1 MSSKKFLAGTALVA
15 GTSIGAAALALPIVS
30 SGLGVMGTFFS
41 FLLCWY
47 VMYLAGLMV
56 LEVSMETGSEK
67 SFISMAEYTLGKG
80 YKWPIVIL
88 YLILLYSLLAAYFR
102 GGADLI
108 HGLFSFMSIL
118 NIPDVVES
126 IPFIIVTFFV
136 VYSGTNF
143 VDRLNRV
150 MVFGLVLSFLVLVI
164 SCLSVMN
171 FKHNIQHFSGD
182 FDLSLKLLPVIITA
196 FGYQVVIPSIRHYLA
211 DTPQILPKVIF
222 FGSIIPFFLYFVWTL
237 LIYMSLPSFGEFG
250 IDKLRLS
257 MQPAIDLPLFLENI
271 YHYSIITYSINAF
284 AFFALSSSL
293 LGIAISLF
301 DFLADKLVY
310 SSLNIDRYKVVILT
324 ILPPSIFAFLY
335 PQGFMLAL
343 SFAGVF
349 VAILNGILPVL
360 MCYKLRKK
368 IGKEI
373 LIKDFLAMFLV
384 SLVSIF
390 LLISALL

>member
-15 GTSIGAAALALPIVS
+15 GTSIGAAALALPVIS
-30 SGLGVMGTFFS
+30 SGLGIMGTFFA
-41 FLLCWY
+41 FLVCWY

-67 SFISMAEYTLGKG
+67 SFISMAEYTLGKS

-88 YLILLYSLLAAYFR
+88 YLTLLYSLLAAYFR

-108 HGLFSFMSIL
+108 HGLFSLMNIL
-118 NIPDVVES
+118 NVPDVIES
-126 IPFIIVTFFV
+126 IPFIIITFLV
-136 VYSGTNF
+136 VYSGTRF
-143 VDRLNRV
+143 VDRLNRI
-150 MVFGLVLSFLVLVI
+150 MVFGLVLSFVVLVI
-164 SCLSVMN
+164 SCLSVVDY
-171 FKHNIQHFSGD
+171 KQNIDHFSGS

-211 DTPQILPKVIF
+211 DTPKILPKVILC
-222 FGSIIPFFLYFVWTL
+222 GSLIPFILYFVWAL
-237 LIYMSLPSFGEFG
+237 LIYMSLPSSGEFG

-271 YHYSIITYSINAF
+271 YHYSVITYSINAF
-284 AFFALSSSL
+284 AFFALSSSV

-310 SSLNIDRYKVVILT
+310 SSLNIARYKVAILT
-324 ILPPSIFAFLY
+324 LLPPAIFAFLY

-349 VAILNGILPVL
+349 VAILNGIMPVL
-360 MCYKLRKK
+360 MCYSLRKTLNR
-368 IGKEI
+368 EI
-373 LIKDFLAMFLV
+373 MLKDYLAMFIV
-384 SLVSIF
+384 SFVSIL
-390 LLISALL
+390 LLISALS